1 LENEYANYA
10 AIHFIQLIE
19 RFRTTSM
26 SSQNA
31 HLHRPIKTA
40 KHAWREKSSSVVPPS
55 VQSALRE
62 AMRAENVSD
71 ADFNDLLWI
80 MAQESAGIV
89 NTRNGAS
96 TARGLF
102 QLLRAQ
108 YGLNPRGE
116 ASFGDAQEECQGGI
130 RYIDGRYHSAH
141 SARSF
146 WQYHH
151 WY

>member
-1 LENEYANYA
+1 MHGVKNHPAL
-10 AIHFIQLIE
+10 
-19 RFRTTSM
+19 
-26 SSQNA
+26 
-31 HLHRPIKTA
+31 
-40 KHAWREKSSSVVPPS
+40 PPG
-55 VQSALRE
+55 VQSALIE
-62 AMRAENVSD
+62 AMRAEPVSD

-102 QLLRAQ
+102 RLLRAQ

-116 ASFGDAQEECQGGI
+116 ASFGDAKEECQGGI
-130 RYIDGRYHSAH
+130 RYIYGRYRSAH

-146 WQYHH
+146 WQYPSLVLNNASNPRPVCRLNTRCAIQFEPCGATSQV
-151 WY
+151 